1 MPVSGSAARR
11 YAEAILEL
19 APDEPSV
26 AALRTSLERIASAL
40 DRSAIAALRDPA
52 IPLATREKALGEAVK
67 DEPVL
72 IRSVLSLLIEHGRI
86 ALVPAIAREFG
97 EIVDAREGVAKA
109 RVTTAVELNDRD
121 RDALVRRLERAR
133 RPTCETASP
142 RTPRAASCSR
152 LSSSPRGI
160 IRPSRR
166 WTRPTTTRIT
176 THSSKPRI

>member
-26 AALRTSLERIASAL
+26 TALRGSLERIASAL

-72 IRSVLSLLIEHGRI
+72 IRSVLSMAVSHSFPRS
-86 ALVPAIAREFG
+86 PA
-97 EIVDAREGVAKA
+97 
-109 RVTTAVELNDRD
+109 
-121 RDALVRRLERAR
+121 
-133 RPTCETASP
+133 
-142 RTPRAASCSR
+142 
-152 LSSSPRGI
+152 SSA
-160 IRPSRR
+160 
-166 WTRPTTTRIT
+166 
-176 THSSKPRI
+176 

>member
-26 AALRTSLERIASAL
+26 TALRGSLERIASAL

-97 EIVDAREGVAKA
+97 AIVDAREGVAKA

-121 RDALVRRLERAR
+121 RDALVRRLERASGR
-133 RPTCETASP
+133 KVRASFAVDP
-142 RTPRAASCSR
+142 ALIGGAKVQLGDHLVDASLEAQLRALAR
-152 LSSSPRGI
+152 QLA
-160 IRPSRR
+160 
-166 WTRPTTTRIT
+166 T
-176 THSSKPRI
+176 

>member
-26 AALRTSLERIASAL
+26 AALRASLERIASAL

-97 EIVDAREGVAKA
+97 VIVDAREGVANA

-121 RDALVRRLERAR
+121 RDALVRRLERASGR
-133 RPTCETASP
+133 KVRASFAVDP
-142 RTPRAASCSR
+142 ALIGGAKVQLGDHLVDASLEAQLRALAR
-152 LSSSPRGI
+152 QLA
-160 IRPSRR
+160 
-166 WTRPTTTRIT
+166 T
-176 THSSKPRI
+176 

>member
-1 MPVSGSAARR
+1 VPVSGSAARR

-26 AALRTSLERIASAL
+26 TALRGSLERIASAL

-121 RDALVRRLERAR
+121 RDALVRRLERASGR
-133 RPTCETASP
+133 KVRASFAVDP
-142 RTPRAASCSR
+142 ALIGGAKVQLGDHLVDASLEAQLRALAR
-152 LSSSPRGI
+152 QLA
-160 IRPSRR
+160 
-166 WTRPTTTRIT
+166 T
-176 THSSKPRI
+176 

>member
-1 MPVSGSAARR
+1 VPVSGSAARR

-26 AALRTSLERIASAL
+26 AALRGSLERIASAL

-97 EIVDAREGVAKA
+97 VIVDAREGVAKA

-121 RDALVRRLERAR
+121 RDALVRRLERASGR
-133 RPTCETASP
+133 KVRASFAVDP
-142 RTPRAASCSR
+142 ALIGGAKVQLGDHLVDASLEAQLRALAR
-152 LSSSPRGI
+152 QLA
-160 IRPSRR
+160 
-166 WTRPTTTRIT
+166 T
-176 THSSKPRI
+176 

>member
-97 EIVDAREGVAKA
+97 QIVDAREGVAKA

-121 RDALVRRLERAR
+121 RDALVRRLERASGR
-133 RPTCETASP
+133 KVRASFAVDP
-142 RTPRAASCSR
+142 ALIGGAKVQLGDHLVDASLEAQLRALAR
-152 LSSSPRGI
+152 QLA
-160 IRPSRR
+160 
-166 WTRPTTTRIT
+166 T
-176 THSSKPRI
+176 

>member
-1 MPVSGSAARR
+1 VPVSGSAARR

-67 DEPVL
+67 EEPVL
-72 IRSVLSLLIEHGRI
+72 IQSVLSLLIEHGRI

-97 EIVDAREGVAKA
+97 VIVDAREGVANA

-121 RDALVRRLERAR
+121 RDALVRRLERASGR
-133 RPTCETASP
+133 KVRASFAVDP
-142 RTPRAASCSR
+142 ALIGGAKVQLGDHLVDASLEAQLRALAR
-152 LSSSPRGI
+152 QLA
-160 IRPSRR
+160 
-166 WTRPTTTRIT
+166 T
-176 THSSKPRI
+176 

>member
-1 MPVSGSAARR
+1 VPVSGSAARR

-67 DEPVL
+67 EEPVL
-72 IRSVLSLLIEHGRI
+72 IQSVLSLLIEHGRI

-121 RDALVRRLERAR
+121 RDALVRRLERASGR
-133 RPTCETASP
+133 KVRASFAVDP
-142 RTPRAASCSR
+142 ALIGGAKVQLGDHLVDASLEAQLRALAR
-152 LSSSPRGI
+152 QLA
-160 IRPSRR
+160 
-166 WTRPTTTRIT
+166 T
-176 THSSKPRI
+176 

>member
-1 MPVSGSAARR
+1 VPVSGSAARR

-26 AALRTSLERIASAL
+26 TALRGSLERIASAL

-86 ALVPAIAREFG
+86 GLVPAIAREFG
-97 EIVDAREGVAKA
+97 VIVDAREGVANA

-121 RDALVRRLERAR
+121 RDALVRRLERASGR
-133 RPTCETASP
+133 KVRASFAVDP
-142 RTPRAASCSR
+142 ALIGGAKVQLGDHLVDASLEAQLRALAR
-152 LSSSPRGI
+152 QLA
-160 IRPSRR
+160 
-166 WTRPTTTRIT
+166 T
-176 THSSKPRI
+176 

>member
-1 MPVSGSAARR
+1 VPVSGSAARR

-121 RDALVRRLERAR
+121 RDALVRRLERASGR
-133 RPTCETASP
+133 KVRASFAVDP
-142 RTPRAASCSR
+142 ALIGGAKVQLGDHLVDASLEAQLRALAR
-152 LSSSPRGI
+152 QLA
-160 IRPSRR
+160 
-166 WTRPTTTRIT
+166 T
-176 THSSKPRI
+176 